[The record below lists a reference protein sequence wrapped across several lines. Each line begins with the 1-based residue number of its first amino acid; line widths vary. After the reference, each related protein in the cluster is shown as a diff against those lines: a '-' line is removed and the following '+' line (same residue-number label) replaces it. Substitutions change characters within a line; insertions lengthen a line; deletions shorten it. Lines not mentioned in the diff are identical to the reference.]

1 MIDTIHSLVETV
13 SSLVE
18 SYSLYGIKLINLKGL
33 TELVI
38 RFLFNFGVAILI
50 IRYLYYP
57 TTRRKDYLFTFVM
70 LSTTIFL
77 LIFMLESVKMKIGFA
92 LGLFAIF
99 GIIRYRTN
107 PIPIKEMTYL
117 FVVITIAVINGMSS
131 KKISY
136 VELLATN
143 YIIVFVVFVIEKLL
157 LLRHETS
164 KRITYEKIELIKPEK
179 RKELIADLEDR
190 TGIKISRVEVGR
202 INFLQDTARVK
213 IFFYESEQQNF
224 LDEDYYDDG
233 DDD

>member
-1 MIDTIHSLVETV
+1 MMIDTILSLVEAGK
-13 SSLVE
+13 
-18 SYSLYGIKLINLKGL
+18 LYGISLVNYSGL
-33 TELVI
+33 AELFI
-38 RFLFNFGVAILI
+38 RFGFNLLVAIVI

-117 FVVITIAVINGMSS
+117 FVVITISVINGMTS

-136 VELLATN
+136 AELITTN
-143 YIIVFVVFVIEKLL
+143 LIIVFVVFIIEKLL
-157 LLRHETS
+157 LLNHETS
-164 KRITYEKIELIKPEK
+164 KKITYEKIELIKPEN

-190 TGIKISRVEVGR
+190 TGIKISRIEVGR
-202 INFLQDTARVK
+202 INFLQDTARIK
-213 IFFYESEQQNF
+213 IYFYEGEQDNF
-224 LDEDYYDDG
+224 LDEDYYDD
-233 DDD
+233 DDDD

>member
-1 MIDTIHSLVETV
+1 MIDTILSLVEAGK
-13 SSLVE
+13 
-18 SYSLYGIKLINLKGL
+18 LYGISLINPIGL
-33 TELVI
+33 AELFV
-38 RFLFNFGVAILI
+38 RFGFNVLVSTVI

-57 TTRRKDYLFTFVM
+57 TTKRKDYLFTFVM

-117 FVVITIAVINGMSS
+117 FVVITIAVINGMTS

-136 VELLATN
+136 AELITTN
-143 YIIVFVVFVIEKLL
+143 LIIVFVVFIIEKLL
-157 LLRHETS
+157 LLKHETS

-190 TGIKISRVEVGR
+190 TGIKISRVEIGR

-224 LDEDYYDDG
+224 LDEDYYDD

>member
-1 MIDTIHSLVETV
+1 MIDTILSLVEAGK
-13 SSLVE
+13 
-18 SYSLYGIKLINLKGL
+18 LYGISLINYSGL
-33 TELVI
+33 TELFI
-38 RFLFNFGVAILI
+38 RFGFNLLVAIVI

-117 FVVITIAVINGMSS
+117 FVVITISVINGMTS

-136 VELLATN
+136 AELITTN
-143 YIIVFVVFVIEKLL
+143 LIIVFVVFIIEKLL
-157 LLRHETS
+157 LLKHETS
-164 KRITYEKIELIKPEK
+164 KKITYEKIELIKPEN

-190 TGIKISRVEVGR
+190 TGIKISRIEVGR
-202 INFLQDTARVK
+202 INFLQDTARIK
-213 IFFYESEQQNF
+213 IYFYEGEQDNF
-224 LDEDYYDDG
+224 LDEDYYDD
-233 DDD
+233 DDDD

>member
-1 MIDTIHSLVETV
+1 MIDTILTLVEAGKF
-13 SSLVE
+13 
-18 SYSLYGIKLINLKGL
+18 YGIDLINPMGL
-33 TELVI
+33 TELFI
-38 RFLFNFGVAILI
+38 RFGFNMLVSTVI

-57 TTRRKDYLFTFVM
+57 TSKRKDYLFTFVM

-117 FVVITIAVINGMSS
+117 FVVITIAVINGMTS

-136 VELLATN
+136 AELISTN
-143 YIIVFVVFVIEKLL
+143 LIIIFVVFVIEKLL
-157 LLRHETS
+157 FLRHETS
-164 KRITYEKIELIKPEK
+164 KRITYEKIDLIKPDK
-179 RKELIADLEDR
+179 RKELIADLEER
-190 TGIKISRVEVGR
+190 TGINISRVEIGR
-202 INFLQDTARVK
+202 INFLQDTARIK
-213 IFFYESEQQNF
+213 IFFYENEQQNF
-224 LDEDYYDDG
+224 LDEDYYDD

>member
-1 MIDTIHSLVETV
+1 MIDTILTLVEPI
-13 SSLVE
+13 
-18 SYSLYGIKLINLKGL
+18 SLYGIKLINVEGL
-33 TELVI
+33 TELFV
-38 RFLFNFGVAILI
+38 RFAFNSLVAIII

-57 TTRRKDYLFTFVM
+57 TTRRKDYLFTFIM

-77 LIFMLESVKMKIGFA
+77 LIFMLDSVKMKIGFA

-136 VELLATN
+136 AELLATN
-143 YIIVFVVFVIEKLL
+143 LIIVAVVFMIEKILF
-157 LLRHETS
+157 LRHETS
-164 KRITYEKIELIKPEK
+164 KKITYEKIELIKHNK
-179 RKELIADLEDR
+179 QKELKKDIEER
-190 TGIKISRVEVGR
+190 TGLKINRMEIGR
-202 INFLQDTARVK
+202 INFLQDTAK
-213 IFFYESEQQNF
+213 IKIYFYEDEQEHF
-224 LDEDYYDDG
+224 LDEDYYDD

>member
-1 MIDTIHSLVETV
+1 MMIDTILSFVETGR
-13 SSLVE
+13 
-18 SYSLYGIKLINLKGL
+18 LYGIELVNLQGL
-33 TELVI
+33 TELLV
-38 RFLFNFGVAILI
+38 RFIFNMSIGLII

-117 FVVITIAVINGMSS
+117 FVVITISVINGMSS

-136 VELLATN
+136 AELVATN
-143 YIIVFVVFVIEKLL
+143 LIIVFVVFIIEKLL
-157 LLRHETS
+157 LLKHETS
-164 KRITYEKIELIKPEK
+164 KRITYEKIDLIKPEK
-179 RKELIADLEDR
+179 HNELKADLEDR
-190 TGIKISRVEVGR
+190 TGLKISRIEIGK
-202 INFLQDTARVK
+202 INFLQDTANIK
-213 IFFYESEQQNF
+213 IFFFESEQRNF
-224 LDEDYYDDG
+224 LDENYYDD

>member
-1 MIDTIHSLVETV
+1 MIDTILSLVEAGK
-13 SSLVE
+13 
-18 SYSLYGIKLINLKGL
+18 LYGISLINYSGL
-33 TELVI
+33 TELFI
-38 RFLFNFGVAILI
+38 RFGFNLLVAIVI

-117 FVVITIAVINGMSS
+117 FVVITIAVINGMTS

-136 VELLATN
+136 AELITTN
-143 YIIVFVVFVIEKLL
+143 LIIVFVVFIIEKLL
-157 LLRHETS
+157 LLKHETS
-164 KRITYEKIELIKPEK
+164 KKITYEKIELIKPEN

-190 TGIKISRVEVGR
+190 TGIKISRIEVGR
-202 INFLQDTARVK
+202 INFLQDTARIK
-213 IFFYESEQQNF
+213 IYFYEGEQDNF
-224 LDEDYYDDG
+224 LDEDYYDD
-233 DDD
+233 DDDD

>member
-1 MIDTIHSLVETV
+1 MIDTILSLVEAGK
-13 SSLVE
+13 
-18 SYSLYGIKLINLKGL
+18 LYGIDLINPIGL
-33 TELVI
+33 TELFV
-38 RFLFNFGVAILI
+38 RFTFNLLVSTII

-57 TTRRKDYLFTFVM
+57 TTKRKDYLFTFVM

-117 FVVITIAVINGMSS
+117 FVVITVSVINGMTS

-136 VELLATN
+136 AELITTN
-143 YIIVFVVFVIEKLL
+143 LIIVSVVFIIEKLL

-179 RKELIADLEDR
+179 RKELIADLEER
-190 TGIKISRVEVGR
+190 TGIKISRVEIGR

-213 IFFYESEQQNF
+213 IFFYENEQQNF

>member
-1 MIDTIHSLVETV
+1 MIDTILSLVEAGK
-13 SSLVE
+13 
-18 SYSLYGIKLINLKGL
+18 LYGIDLINPIGL
-33 TELVI
+33 TELFV
-38 RFLFNFGVAILI
+38 RFTFNLLVSTII

-57 TTRRKDYLFTFVM
+57 TTKRKDYLFTFVM

-117 FVVITIAVINGMSS
+117 FVVITVSVINGMTS

-136 VELLATN
+136 AELITTN
-143 YIIVFVVFVIEKLL
+143 LIIVFVVFVIEKLL

-179 RKELIADLEDR
+179 RKELIADLEER
-190 TGIKISRVEVGR
+190 TGIKISRVEIGR